1 MRFIVQQNINDFTVC
16 QSLVWFLKF
25 PVLLTY
31 FVPLQTL
38 YDMLMDMLDERGID
52 DTFVNN
58 MVDFATSYEH
68 KQYVEFLEKLKSVIK
83 E

>member
-1 MRFIVQQNINDFTVC
+1 
-16 QSLVWFLKF
+16 
-25 PVLLTY
+25 
-31 FVPLQTL
+31 
-38 YDMLMDMLDERGID
+38 MLMDMLDERGID

-68 KQYVEFLEKLKSVIK
+68 KQYIEFLDKLKSVIK

>member
-1 MRFIVQQNINDFTVC
+1 MITQTLHC
-16 QSLVWFLKF
+16 
-25 PVLLTY
+25 
-31 FVPLQTL
+31 LQTL

-68 KQYVEFLEKLKSVIK
+68 KQYIEFLDKLKSVIK